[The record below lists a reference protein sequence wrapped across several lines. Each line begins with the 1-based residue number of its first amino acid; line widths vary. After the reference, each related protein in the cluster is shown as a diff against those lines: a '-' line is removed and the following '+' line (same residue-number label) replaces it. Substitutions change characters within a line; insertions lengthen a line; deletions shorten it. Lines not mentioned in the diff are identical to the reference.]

1 MSARMDPDGPWSSF
15 EPLGVPDG
23 PDAPPPRAQVDPRRD
38 LGWMRRMW
46 PLVRARRFRF
56 VGGLVAAMV
65 AMVAG
70 VLIPYITM
78 EAIDQGLRER
88 TRPIEHFVWL
98 LAAVTLV
105 RAGLT
110 AWYRATLYSVAYD
123 LESDLRSS
131 MFGHLTR
138 LDFSFYDRVQAG
150 QLISRANSDIRSVQ
164 MFLTF
169 APLISLNLVSFVV
182 AFGLML
188 SIHVGLTLVAVATLP
203 LTYLSGSKLRNISF
217 PMSWIVQG
225 RQAEITTIVDEDIQG
240 VRVVKGFAAEE
251 RELRKLA
258 AAATRLRWANV
269 ALNDARA
276 RWGPL
281 TENLPRLGLAGVLMY
296 GGVLAIDGDVSVGA
310 IVAFNAY
317 VVLLQAPFRFLSFIL
332 IIGQRASASAGRI
345 FEVLDERASVV
356 ERPGA
361 TDLVR
366 PLGDVEFDHVTFGYG
381 DGQPVLRDVTLRIA
395 HGETVAVVGRTGSGK
410 STLAR
415 LLARFY
421 DVQEGAVRIDGHDVR
436 DLTLASVRHHVGLV
450 LDDPFLFSVSIHDN
464 IAYARP
470 DAPRDQVERVAR
482 AAQADGFVRELPDGY
497 DTVVGERGYDLSGGQ
512 RQRLSIARTLLAA
525 PTVLVLDDATS
536 AIDVH
541 VEEQIHAGL
550 RELHDA
556 EGAARPH
563 TTVLI
568 AHRLST
574 IALADRVVLLDEG
587 RVVAEGTHAE
597 LLASEPR
604 YAAVLAQVRAGEAAA
619 ESGEASA
626 ENADEHAAERVTGAA
641 GGGTGTG
648 ARPGA
653 VVGE

>member
-1 MSARMDPDGPWSSF
+1 MDPDGPWSSF
-15 EPLGVPDG
+15 EPLGEPVG
-23 PDAPPPRAQVDPRRD
+23 PDAAPPRAQVDPRRD

-56 VGGLVAAMV
+56 VGGLAAAMV

-70 VLIPYITM
+70 VLIPYVTM

-88 TRPIEHFVWL
+88 SRPIEHFVWA
-98 LAAVTLV
+98 LAAVALV
-105 RAGLT
+105 RAALT

-123 LESDLRSS
+123 LEGDLRSS

-138 LDFSFYDRVQAG
+138 LDFAFYDRVQAG

-188 SIHVGLTLVAVATLP
+188 SIHVGLTLVAIATLP
-203 LTYLSGSKLRNISF
+203 LTYLSGSRLRNISF

-269 ALNDARA
+269 QLNSARA

-281 TENLPRLGLAGVLMY
+281 TENLPRLGLAGVLLY
-296 GGVLAIDGDVSVGA
+296 GGVLAIDGEVSVGA

-332 IIGQRASASAGRI
+332 IMAQRASASAGRI
-345 FEVLDERASVV
+345 FEVLDEGPTVV

-361 TDLVR
+361 LDLVQPR
-366 PLGDVEFDHVTFGYG
+366 GEVVFDRVTFAYG
-381 DGQPVLRDVTLRIA
+381 TGQPVLRDVTLRIA
-395 HGETVAVVGRTGSGK
+395 PGETVAVVGRTGSGK

-421 DVQEGAVRIDGHDVR
+421 DVGEGSVRVDGHDVR
-436 DLTLASVRHHVGLV
+436 DLTLASLRHHVGLV

-464 IAYARP
+464 IAYGRP
-470 DAPRDQVERVAR
+470 DATRDEVERAAR

-512 RQRLSIARTLLAA
+512 RQRISIARTLLAA

-550 RELHDA
+550 HELHA
-556 EGAARPH
+556 SRAPEQRP
-563 TTVLI
+563 TTILI

-587 RVVAEGTHAE
+587 HVVAEGTHAS
-597 LLASEPR
+597 LLATEPR
-604 YAAVLAQVRAGEAAA
+604 YAAVLAQVRANETAADDRVPTGPGGDATVA
-619 ESGEASA
+619 E
-626 ENADEHAAERVTGAA
+626 
-641 GGGTGTG
+641 
-648 ARPGA
+648 A